1 MAHATKLSIVIADDH
16 PVFRVGLRETIESEP
31 GFKVVGEAGDGE
43 QALEM
48 ISRMHPGIAIL
59 DVSMPKLDGLA
70 LARKLVAQEPSVGI
84 ILVTMYRE
92 QKLFAEALE
101 AGVKG
106 YVLKDSAATDI
117 ISCIKAVAAGQNYA
131 SPELTTYLVNRVRQA
146 ETAGSARSDLE
157 ILTTTELRILS
168 LLADYKTSKEI
179 AQELFISPRTVDTH
193 RNNICQK
200 LDIHGSHALVK
211 FALAH
216 KDLLLQRLTTT

>member
-1 MAHATKLSIVIADDH
+1 MADAYKLSIVIADDH
-16 PVFRVGLRETIESEP
+16 PVFRVGLRDIIESDR

-43 QALEM
+43 QALGL
-48 ISRMHPGIAIL
+48 ISKLRPAIAIL

-70 LARKLVAQEPSVGI
+70 VSRKLAAEAPAVGV

-92 QKLFAEALE
+92 QKLFTQALE

-117 ISCIKAVAAGQNYA
+117 ISCIKAVADGQHYA

-146 ETAGSARSDLE
+146 ETADIPRSDLAG
-157 ILTTTELRILS
+157 LTTTELRILS

-179 AQELFISPRTVDTH
+179 AQDLFISPRTVDTH
-193 RNNICQK
+193 RNNISQK
-200 LDIHGSHALVK
+200 LDIHGSHALMK
-211 FALAH
+211 FALGH
-216 KDLLLQRLTTT
+216 KDLLLQRLS

>member
-1 MAHATKLSIVIADDH
+1 MAHADKLSIVIADDH
-16 PVFRVGLRETIESEP
+16 PVFRVGLREIIESEP

-43 QALEM
+43 AALEM
-48 ISRMHPGIAIL
+48 INKVRPSIAIL

-70 LARKLVAQEPSVGI
+70 ASRKLAAEEAAVGV

-92 QKLFAEALE
+92 QKLFTEALA

-131 SPELTTYLVNRVRQA
+131 SPELTTYLVNRVR
-146 ETAGSARSDLE
+146 EVESAGLARSDLAG
-157 ILTTTELRILS
+157 LTSTELRILS

-179 AQELFISPRTVDTH
+179 AQDLFISPRTVDTH
-193 RNNICQK
+193 RNHICQK
-200 LDIHGSHALVK
+200 LDIHGSHALMK
-211 FALAH
+211 FALGH
-216 KDLLLQRLTTT
+216 KDLLLQRLTT